1 MREIILSF
9 EELTDMQK
17 EIAVEN
23 YKNARLTDYDEE
35 YVRECEQYT
44 DEDWLDGAS
53 CYSYVVTYFDNDD
66 DYSVYCLF

>member
-1 MREIILSF
+1 MKEIILSF

-23 YKNARLTDYDEE
+23 YKNARLTDDDEE
-35 YVRECEQYT
+35 CVRECEQYT
-44 DEDWLDGAS
+44 DEDWIESAK
-53 CYSYVVTYFDNDD
+53 CYLYVVTYFDDE